1 MWRYV
6 VRRLFWMIFIL
17 LGTAFIIFTIMYF
30 VPGDPAD
37 MLLSADATFEEKQ
50 AYREMLGLNDPYFV
64 QLVRFLRDTFI
75 RFDFGVSYSF
85 KVPVLEELISRIPRT
100 FMLSLFCMLLDICI
114 GMPLGITAA
123 MHQDSIVDR
132 LIMVIAMVGISVP
145 NFWLALMMILLF
157 TLRLN
162 WLPAYGIETWKHWVM
177 PILASGLMGIAN
189 NARQS
194 RSAVL
199 ETIRADFV
207 TTARAKGVPERSVIY
222 KHMLPNALIPI
233 VNMLGTR
240 FANSIAGTVVIES
253 VFTFPGVGLYMMTG
267 INNRDYPIVRSC
279 VIVLAAFSSLAILLT
294 DIAYAYIDPR
304 IKAQYAGAGRSH
316 K

>member
-1 MWRYV
+1 MWKYV
-6 VRRLFWMIFIL
+6 VKRLFWMIFVL
-17 LGTAFIIFTIMYF
+17 LGTAFVIFTVMYF

-37 MLLSADATFEEKQ
+37 MLLSADATFEQKE
-50 AYREMLGLNDPYFV
+50 AYREALGLNDPYFV
-64 QLVRFLRDTFI
+64 QLLRYLRDTFI
-75 RFDFGVSYSF
+75 RFDFGTSYTF
-85 KVPVLEELISRIPRT
+85 KVPVLAELLRRIPRT
-100 FMLSLFCMLLDICI
+100 FMLSMFCILLDVGI
-114 GMPLGITAA
+114 GLPLGITAA
-123 MHQDSIVDR
+123 IHQDSLVDR
-132 LIMVIAMVGISVP
+132 FVMLLAMIGISMP
-145 NFWLALMMILLF
+145 NFWLAILMVVLF
-157 TLRLN
+157 SQKLQ
-162 WLPAYGIETWKHWVM
+162 WLPAYGTGTWKHWVM
-177 PILASGLMGIAN
+177 PILSSGLMGIAA

-207 TTARAKGVPERSVIY
+207 TTARAKGLGEQKVIY

-240 FANSIAGTVVIES
+240 FGNSIAGTVVIET
-253 VFTFPGVGLYMMTG
+253 VFTFPGVGTYMMTG

-279 VIVLAAFSSLAILLT
+279 VLVLAVFSAFSVLLT

>member
-1 MWRYV
+1 MWKYV
-6 VRRLFWMIFIL
+6 VKRLFWMIFVL
-17 LGTAFIIFTIMYF
+17 LGTAFVIFTVMYF

-37 MLLSADATFEEKQ
+37 MLLSADATFEQKE
-50 AYREMLGLNDPYFV
+50 AYRETLGLNDPYFV
-64 QLVRFLRDTFI
+64 QLLRYLRDTFI
-75 RFDFGVSYSF
+75 RFDFGTSYTF
-85 KVPVLEELISRIPRT
+85 KVPVLAELLRRIPRT
-100 FMLSLFCMLLDICI
+100 FMLSMFCILLDVGI
-114 GMPLGITAA
+114 GLPLGITAA
-123 MHQDSIVDR
+123 IHQDSLVDR
-132 LIMVIAMVGISVP
+132 FVMLLAMIGISMP
-145 NFWLALMMILLF
+145 NFWLAILMVVLF
-157 TLRLN
+157 SQKLH
-162 WLPAYGIETWKHWVM
+162 WLPAYGTGTWKHWVM
-177 PILASGLMGIAN
+177 PILSSGLMGIAA

-207 TTARAKGVPERSVIY
+207 TTARAKGLGEQKVIY

-240 FANSIAGTVVIES
+240 FGNSIAGTVVIET
-253 VFTFPGVGLYMMTG
+253 VFTFPGVGTYMMTG

-279 VIVLAAFSSLAILLT
+279 VLVLAVFSAFSVLLT

>member
-6 VRRLFWMIFIL
+6 VKRLFWMVFVL
-17 LGTAFIIFTIMYF
+17 LGTAFVIFTVMYF

-37 MLLSADATFEEKQ
+37 MLMSADATFEAKE
-50 AYREMLGLNDPYFV
+50 AYRESLGLNDPYLV
-64 QLVRFLRDTFI
+64 QLLRFLRDTFI
-75 RFDFGVSYSF
+75 RFDFGTSYTF
-85 KVPVLEELISRIPRT
+85 KVPVLTELLRRIPRT
-100 FMLSLFCMLLDICI
+100 FMLSMFCILLDIGI
-114 GMPLGITAA
+114 GLPLGITAA
-123 MHQDSIVDR
+123 IHQDSLVDR
-132 LIMVIAMVGISVP
+132 FVMLLAMIGISMP
-145 NFWLALMMILLF
+145 NFWLAILMVVLF
-157 TLRLN
+157 SQRLQ
-162 WLPAYGIETWKHWVM
+162 WLPAYGTGTWKHWVM
-177 PILASGLMGIAN
+177 PILSSGLMGIAA

-207 TTARAKGVPERSVIY
+207 TTARAKGLGEQKVIY

-240 FANSIAGTVVIES
+240 FGNSIAGTVVIET
-253 VFTFPGVGLYMMTG
+253 VFTFPGVGTYMMTG

-279 VIVLAAFSSLAILLT
+279 VLVLAVFSAFSVLLT

-304 IKAQYAGAGRSH
+304 IKAQYAGAGREH
-316 K
+316 R

>member
-1 MWRYV
+1 
-6 VRRLFWMIFIL
+6 MIFVL
-17 LGTAFIIFTIMYF
+17 LGTAFVIFTVMYF

-37 MLLSADATFEEKQ
+37 TLLSADATFEQKE
-50 AYREMLGLNDPYFV
+50 AYRETLGLNDPYFV
-64 QLVRFLRDTFI
+64 QLLRYLRDTFI
-75 RFDFGVSYSF
+75 RFDFGTSYTF
-85 KVPVLEELISRIPRT
+85 KVPVLAELLRRIPRT
-100 FMLSLFCMLLDICI
+100 FMLSMFCILLDVGI
-114 GMPLGITAA
+114 GLPLGITAA
-123 MHQDSIVDR
+123 IHQDSLVDR
-132 LIMVIAMVGISVP
+132 FVMLLAMIGISMP
-145 NFWLALMMILLF
+145 NFWLAILMVVLF
-157 TLRLN
+157 SQKLQ
-162 WLPAYGIETWKHWVM
+162 WLPAYGTGTWKHWVM
-177 PILASGLMGIAN
+177 PILSSGLMGIAA

-207 TTARAKGVPERSVIY
+207 TTARAKGLGEQKVIY

-240 FANSIAGTVVIES
+240 FGNSIAGTVVIET
-253 VFTFPGVGLYMMTG
+253 VFTFPGVGTYMMTG

-279 VIVLAAFSSLAILLT
+279 VLVLAVFSAFSVLLT